1 MNARRI
7 ARAPLVGLGLGF
19 ASAAA
24 ATTVQDLSWMS
35 GTWAGAVGPGAEL
48 EENWTQ
54 PKAGSIQSLVRMTAG
69 GKTNMVELIVIE
81 EVAGDDGETTLRLH
95 LQQWDPG
102 YKPRPQGPT
111 HMVLAEIGDNTVAF
125 VPDGEGMFNKLRYT
139 RDGENFTIS
148 IETADGNA
156 MEIPLKMVGSEP

>member
-1 MNARRI
+1 MNARGI
-7 ARAPLVGLGLGF
+7 FRAAVGGLCLGLGC
-19 ASAAA
+19 AGAAA
-24 ATTVQDLSWMS
+24 TVQDLAWMS
-35 GTWAGAVGPGAEL
+35 GTWAGAVGPGEL

-81 EVAGDDGETTLRLH
+81 EVPGDDGETTLRLH

-111 HMVLAEIGDNTVAF
+111 HMVLDEIGDNTVAF

-139 RDGENFTIS
+139 RDGENFTIG
-148 IETADGNA
+148 IETPDGNA
-156 MEIPLKMVGSEP
+156 MEIPLKMVRRDP